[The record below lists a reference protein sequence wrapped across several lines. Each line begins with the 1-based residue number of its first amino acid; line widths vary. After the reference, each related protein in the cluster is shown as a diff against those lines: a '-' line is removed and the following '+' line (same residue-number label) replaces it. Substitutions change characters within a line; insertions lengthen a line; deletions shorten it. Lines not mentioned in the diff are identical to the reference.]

1 MEEVCKPTG
10 AGLSWRVVIS
20 IAVVFGWL
28 VLILLYAAFWSS
40 GFSLFQNIIVT
51 LASLIAGVAI
61 LGGIWASYGFRFAS
75 AREPGQ

>member
-1 MEEVCKPTG
+1 M
-10 AGLSWRVVIS
+10 SWRVVIS

-40 GFSLFQNIIVT
+40 GFSLFQNIIVA

-61 LGGIWASYGFRFAS
+61 LGGIWASYGLRFAS
-75 AREPGQ
+75 GREPGQ